1 MVDNVTFL
9 VSKKR
14 RGRLVKKCSI
24 SVEIDL
30 SPKCGTQLKTHIQN
44 ECLGMF
50 FSFFVG
56 LKVFFFWDFLEGV
69 SPQESWEAIPGI
81 LGFFHYFN
89 IGSMLISVMYR
100 GAYV

>member
-56 LKVFFFWDFLEGV
+56 LKVFFFFGFLGRG
-69 SPQESWEAIPGI
+69 IPPRI
-81 LGFFHYFN
+81 LGGDSRNPRLFPLFQHWEHVDF
-89 IGSMLISVMYR
+89 SDV
-100 GAYV
+100 